1 MHTLCICSVL
11 IDSAESPGLST
22 LMLQVALHA
31 WIIFKHMY
39 EQHINQTNMTKQSLQ
54 VRLCLVINK
63 IDRLILEL
71 QLQPQEAYERIK
83 GIITQV
89 NMIVSAFESESFMS
103 EADAVL
109 AHENIKANTDA
120 GWVQCTAHVH
130 RLVHVHGLAP

>member
-1 MHTLCICSVL
+1 MIACNGKVRTASSCVSV
-11 IDSAESPGLST
+11 
-22 LMLQVALHA
+22 MNV
-31 WIIFKHMY
+31 
-39 EQHINQTNMTKQSLQ
+39 Q

-83 GIITQV
+83 GIISQV

-109 AHENIKANTDA
+109 AHETIKANADA
-120 GWVQCTAHVH
+120 G
-130 RLVHVHGLAP
+130 

>member
-1 MHTLCICSVL
+1 MFTCNGKVHVASNCIGV
-11 IDSAESPGLST
+11 
-22 LMLQVALHA
+22 V
-31 WIIFKHMY
+31 
-39 EQHINQTNMTKQSLQ
+39 NMQ

-83 GIITQV
+83 GIISQV

-120 GWVQCTAHVH
+120 G
-130 RLVHVHGLAP
+130 